1 MYRQPAEQSTGK
13 RKRYEAGHSIGPL
26 VEKKGENKTEKE
38 GKRRIVK
45 KINVSTLM
53 IA

>member
-1 MYRQPAEQSTGK
+1 MYRQPAEY
-13 RKRYEAGHSIGPL
+13 RKEKKCEAGHSIGRL
-26 VEKKGENKTEKE
+26 VEEKGERKSEKE
-38 GKRRIVK
+38 GKRRTVK